1 MLGGLILLVLSYYRG
16 VKGSVDWRIWPKIS
30 FGLRISVNFS
40 RSADL
45 IKLMDS
51 DFSKNVVRIMD

>member
-1 MLGGLILLVLSYYRG
+1 M
-16 VKGSVDWRIWPKIS
+16 KGSADWQIWPKIS